1 MKFLIDIVLAQTQQ
15 QQQQQQQQTTGT
27 WQTGLDWIRGNFGT
41 LGAEGS
47 FSRWISNI
55 IQIALILAGVVAVI
69 FLIYGGYMYVTA
81 GGNAEQAAAART
93 AIFNSIIGLAVILAA
108 YAIISWLAGQLTG

>member
-1 MKFLIDIVLAQTQQ
+1 MWGSEQGLLSYVAGVFSIQEFPIFLRSVI
-15 QQQQQQQQTTGT
+15 
-27 WQTGLDWIRGNFGT
+27 N
-41 LGAEGS
+41 
-47 FSRWISNI
+47 
-55 IQIALILAGVVAVI
+55 IALLLAGVVAVI